1 MFSQCERSCPST
13 FLFTFFLKAVY
24 FLDTMKTSTL
34 PKVVNAL
41 EQDNDHFEMKQLA
54 PMTDAL
60 KIISVS
66 NKSLIIVVLKK
77 RRNFSFTDE

>member
-1 MFSQCERSCPST
+1 MTVRGTKCVQPVRALVSFNP
-13 FLFTFFLKAVY
+13 FYLLFFLKAVY

-66 NKSLIIVVLKK
+66 NKSPIIVV
-77 RRNFSFTDE
+77 

>member
-1 MFSQCERSCPST
+1 M
-13 FLFTFFLKAVY
+13 Y

-66 NKSLIIVVLKK
+66 NKSPIIVV
-77 RRNFSFTDE
+77 